1 MNVTTGIMN
10 TNSNL
15 YLEYVDPDPINMTNE
30 QLNAIAA
37 YINNVDNAIN
47 SKNSAS
53 YDQYIDYPSFNDWF
67 LMEELFSNL
76 DSGFFASCFMNKDVG
91 GKLKMGPIWDFD
103 SSAGN
108 HTDSW
113 FTKTNGWVYSG
124 SYWLSNVVLNGVG
137 LTRLKARWKEIKATN
152 IDTIMT
158 LIDQTT
164 ELIRPS
170 FTDNFDLWKIQGT
183 YVWPN
188 SPAIAAA
195 KTLDEQV
202 KILKDWMSAR
212 INWMNSQL
220 GK

>member
-1 MNVTTGIMN
+1 
-10 TNSNL
+10 
-15 YLEYVDPDPINMTNE
+15 
-30 QLNAIAA
+30 
-37 YINNVDNAIN
+37 
-47 SKNSAS
+47 
-53 YDQYIDYPSFNDWF
+53 
-67 LMEELFSNL
+67 MEELFSNL